1 MTTETSLSLDD
12 IETAYTVFETDQV
25 LTADQL
31 NGVADYLDDQQ
42 RLTRV
47 ALVGAGIACGLWP
60 SLQSGAVRLS
70 GGVGTTT
77 DGDVLF
83 FPGPAVY
90 DHYKSYDATT
100 PKYAPFA
107 SGDGAITAY
116 ELLTAAQADGDARA
130 EPLSGFDAAE
140 SPRALAGMVAVLYVE
155 SYLHDPDL
163 CTATDCDNRGKNWL
177 HTTRLLLVDAASAA
191 ALRERLDTPDAAAR
205 ALAPVPV
212 ARPALAGAL
221 ATEADIAS
229 VYAGACDAIHK
240 ALLAA
245 LGALWA
251 PCKWLLRDIAPTDPG
266 PRWQSRL
273 AALHDAAPVRG
284 RQYYYDFLKDLAE
297 TCNALRECLF
307 GDTAVCCPALDAFPK
322 HLLLGSLDPAQR
334 AATGRTGF
342 YPSPAVSDRFE
353 QRAHAR
359 FLVRKIDALIAD
371 FAIPGPGQV
380 RITPSAFE
388 DRPLEER
395 AIPFYYAPGT
405 ALPIQTLWSERL
417 SRRGAAATAYS
428 YNAPTW
434 AAPQSPAAS
443 PLAFQTGAYGFYRV
457 EGHVGR
463 ALADVQR
470 EIDAL
475 VAGSNLP
482 IDVAYVALAQPVKPP
497 FPWRNWHLYD
507 LQNLMRNELGAQLDD
522 TASFGDAFLGQAKT
536 AAQGSIVTDQD
547 NGGVPVVGTVQTKIE
562 LMKGKAG
569 AARAKVM
576 AETYDPAS
584 NWQDDF
590 ADTTQAAADL
600 HLALGPVTQKQFVSP
615 ADAVIAGQPAR
626 WLNWIDVLIKGQ
638 EDDAVRRSQLPGYLA
653 DHPGLEHYAGVVRG
667 GTFVVVYD
675 GANVVVADFMLPY
688 RCCEPKVAPPKPPV
702 LVPLPR
708 PPVVYQPI
716 RWVTLPDKFQFTKLG
731 NTVIDQVRT
740 EIAPRVS
747 FFDGVSAS
755 LGLVAAKA
763 GPGTT
768 AGGGVLG
775 GAGGGILGGGGVFG
789 GGGVIL
795 PQDKLPGDPALQE
808 KVVDITQKQ
817 QLVDQIRTQSLDP
830 TLTDTQRT
838 TLDSQRAAAEK
849 DLAVAIV
856 DATTHVADAG
866 IDVTPGSDGAKV
878 IQAASSAFTGI
889 SNIDALNQVEKGVMN
904 VAGAQTAGSNV
915 QVALNSMLGLRMM

>member
-1 MTTETSLSLDD
+1 
-12 IETAYTVFETDQV
+12 
-25 LTADQL
+25 
-31 NGVADYLDDQQ
+31 
-42 RLTRV
+42 
-47 ALVGAGIACGLWP
+47 
-60 SLQSGAVRLS
+60 
-70 GGVGTTT
+70 
-77 DGDVLF
+77 
-83 FPGPAVY
+83 
-90 DHYKSYDATT
+90 
-100 PKYAPFA
+100 
-107 SGDGAITAY
+107 
-116 ELLTAAQADGDARA
+116 
-130 EPLSGFDAAE
+130 
-140 SPRALAGMVAVLYVE
+140 
-155 SYLHDPDL
+155 
-163 CTATDCDNRGKNWL
+163 
-177 HTTRLLLVDAASAA
+177 
-191 ALRERLDTPDAAAR
+191 
-205 ALAPVPV
+205 
-212 ARPALAGAL
+212 
-221 ATEADIAS
+221 
-229 VYAGACDAIHK
+229 
-240 ALLAA
+240 
-245 LGALWA
+245 
-251 PCKWLLRDIAPTDPG
+251 
-266 PRWQSRL
+266 
-273 AALHDAAPVRG
+273 
-284 RQYYYDFLKDLAE
+284 
-297 TCNALRECLF
+297 
-307 GDTAVCCPALDAFPK
+307 
-322 HLLLGSLDPAQR
+322 
-334 AATGRTGF
+334 
-342 YPSPAVSDRFE
+342 
-353 QRAHAR
+353 RAHAR

-482 IDVAYVALAQPVKPP
+482 IDVAYVALAQPAKPP

-590 ADTTQAAADL
+590 AGTTQAAADL

-716 RWVTLPDKFQFTKLG
+716 RWVTLPDKFQFTKLSD
-731 NTVIDQVRT
+731 TVINQVKGDVAT
-740 EIAPRVS
+740 QVS
-747 FFDGVSAS
+747 YLNGLKDTIGILAGVKTSGGVS
-755 LGLVAAKA
+755 
-763 GPGTT
+763 
-768 AGGGVLG
+768 
-775 GAGGGILGGGGVFG
+775 
-789 GGGVIL
+789 
-795 PQDKLPGDPALQE
+795 LPGVTTGPAVNVATLPADPVLKE
-808 KVVDITQKQ
+808 KVVDIAQKQ
-817 QLVDQIRTQSLDP
+817 QAVDQIRTQSLDP
-830 TLTDTQRT
+830 TLTDAQRT
-838 TLDSQRAAAEK
+838 TLDTQRAAAEK

-878 IQAASSAFTGI
+878 IQAASNAFTGI

-904 VAGAQTAGSNV
+904 VAGAQAAGSHV